1 MSSSHPIT
9 RTHCSHAANDVEQM
23 QLVDRQIGELFNR
36 LNKEGLAE
44 NTIVF
49 FIGDHGRCHIR
60 GKQLLY
66 DGGIRIPMIMR

>member
-1 MSSSHPIT
+1 
-9 RTHCSHAANDVEQM
+9 M

>member
-1 MSSSHPIT
+1 
-9 RTHCSHAANDVEQM
+9 M

-60 GKQLLY
+60 GKQFLY